1 MVSKK
6 RNISIRVRFHFLIEN
21 LSSISTNISS
31 SLLSRIPI
39 RQIFIVSSL
48 TGLSDNVSGRSKV
61 SRNRSLLEKIKDL
74 LEDYGS
80 STQQLITI
88 NHF

>member
-31 SLLSRIPI
+31 FLLSRIPI

-48 TGLSDNVSGRSKV
+48 TALSDNVSGRSKV

>member
-31 SLLSRIPI
+31 FLLSRIPI
-39 RQIFIVSSL
+39 LQIFIVSSL
-48 TGLSDNVSGRSKV
+48 TALSDNVSGRSKV

>member
-6 RNISIRVRFHFLIEN
+6 RNISIRVRFYFFIEN
-21 LSSISTNISS
+21 LSSITTNISS

-39 RQIFIVSSL
+39 RQIVIVSSL
-48 TGLSDNVSGRSKV
+48 TGLSDHVSGRSKV

-88 NHF
+88 NQF